1 VLSIAKRGGKSKL
14 GKVISNI
21 LLGGLAIALAIF
33 TGSRT
38 LDLIGQWL
46 PANQD
51 IYKWLALAAFEGGFA
66 LWALFF
72 ATAAEGAPQRGL
84 ALLMIIVDF
93 LGIAIATVAD
103 LVLTGAKDG
112 KLPAINGD
120 MQQAIVVFIGI
131 IIVLNVAAFM
141 AAKLI
146 SPAKLREWAVQ
157 DAEDVIYSE
166 EQKAIKSLAPSVAG
180 SMAPIRAQQ
189 WANQTW
195 DRLLP
200 GTSTSN
206 YRVEDV
212 TDSYPAA
219 PQIAA
224 PVSARLAQTGR
235 LDRPNALPEADTS
248 NKRGQGAIDP
258 PKKKESILN
267 RVKSVFKAADENQ
280 PQIVPDDQ
288 DVVGK
293 GGQAATKTP
302 RPFHS
307 GSGAAAAAEQA
318 ARANSVSSQQQKQR
332 VAARRARRAKRQ
344 AASDQ

>member
-1 VLSIAKRGGKSKL
+1 
-14 GKVISNI
+14 
-21 LLGGLAIALAIF
+21 LAIALTIF

-84 ALLMIIVDF
+84 ALLMIVVDF
-93 LGIAIATVAD
+93 LGIAVATVAD
-103 LVLTGAKDG
+103 LTLTGAKDG
-112 KLPAINGD
+112 KLPAINPD

-131 IIVLNVAAFM
+131 IVVVNVAAFM

-200 GTSTSN
+200 GTSVSS
-206 YRVEDV
+206 YRPEDV
-212 TDSYPAA
+212 IDSYPAT

-224 PVSARLAQTGR
+224 PVGARLAQTGR
-235 LDRPNALPEADTS
+235 LDRPSVLPESDTS
-248 NKRGQGAIDP
+248 NKRGQQALNAP
-258 PKKKESILN
+258 TKKESILD

-280 PQIVPDDQ
+280 PQAVPDDQ

-293 GGQAATKTP
+293 GGQAANKTP

-307 GSGAAAAAEQA
+307 GGAAAVTAAAGAAASNSNSA
-318 ARANSVSSQQQKQR
+318 ARRKQL
-332 VAARRARRAKRQ
+332 VNARRARKQRQ
-344 AASDQ
+344 KGSGNKGA

>member
-1 VLSIAKRGGKSKL
+1 
-14 GKVISNI
+14 
-21 LLGGLAIALAIF
+21 
-33 TGSRT
+33 
-38 LDLIGQWL
+38 
-46 PANQD
+46 
-51 IYKWLALAAFEGGFA
+51 
-66 LWALFF
+66 
-72 ATAAEGAPQRGL
+72 
-84 ALLMIIVDF
+84 MIIVDF

-200 GTSTSN
+200 GTSVSS
-206 YRVEDV
+206 YRPEDV
-212 TDSYPAA
+212 IDSYPAT

-224 PVSARLAQTGR
+224 PVGARLAQTGQ
-235 LDRPNALPEADTS
+235 LDRPNALPESDTS
-248 NKRGQGAIDP
+248 NKRGQQAIAA
-258 PKKKESILN
+258 PKKKEGILD

-280 PQIVPDDQ
+280 PQVVPDDQ
-288 DVVGK
+288 DAVGK
-293 GGQAATKTP
+293 GGQAANKTP

-307 GSGAAAAAEQA
+307 GGAAAAGTAAAQQA
-318 ARANSVSSQQQKQR
+318 AAGAAASNSNSTARRKELVN
-332 VAARRARRAKRQ
+332 ARRARKQRQ
-344 AASDQ
+344 RGAASSAGNNGA